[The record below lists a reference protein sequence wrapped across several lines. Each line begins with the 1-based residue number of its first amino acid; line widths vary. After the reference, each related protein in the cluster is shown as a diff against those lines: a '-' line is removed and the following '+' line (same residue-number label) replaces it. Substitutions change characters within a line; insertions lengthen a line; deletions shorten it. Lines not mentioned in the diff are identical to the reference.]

1 MALKSQTST
10 VWATTKFHKPW
21 KINSGSFCFLS
32 SVTRFPQNDSLSICL
47 VGMAT
52 PQPQHDTPWLL
63 KIEDGFQ
70 TECVLLLLLGV
81 LCVCVSTKCI
91 FWGNIFG
98 KFVHQKKKTRQIRA
112 KHYDLIICLL
122 GTFVCPSQGSPSPIG
137 GLVLIQNIQR
147 WACWAFTMNILSKV
161 ICTDMKKYFTIGTI

>member
-70 TECVLLLLLGV
+70 TECVLLLLLGF
-81 LCVCVSTKCI
+81 CVCVSVQNVFFGEMFFF
-91 FWGNIFG
+91 FWYLWKICSP
-98 KFVHQKKKTRQIRA
+98 KKK
-112 KHYDLIICLL
+112 KHVKLEQNTMTWLFVSLAHLFVLL
-122 GTFVCPSQGSPSPIG
+122 REALLRLADSF
-137 GLVLIQNIQR
+137 
-147 WACWAFTMNILSKV
+147 
-161 ICTDMKKYFTIGTI
+161 

>member
-1 MALKSQTST
+1 MSGRNGHSATSARHT
-10 VWATTKFHKPW
+10 MTFENRRWVPDRM
-21 KINSGSFCFLS
+21 CF
-32 SVTRFPQNDSLSICL
+32 V
-47 VGMAT
+47 V
-52 PQPQHDTPWLL
+52 
-63 KIEDGFQ
+63 
-70 TECVLLLLLGV
+70 VVVGV

-147 WACWAFTMNILSKV
+147 
-161 ICTDMKKYFTIGTI
+161 